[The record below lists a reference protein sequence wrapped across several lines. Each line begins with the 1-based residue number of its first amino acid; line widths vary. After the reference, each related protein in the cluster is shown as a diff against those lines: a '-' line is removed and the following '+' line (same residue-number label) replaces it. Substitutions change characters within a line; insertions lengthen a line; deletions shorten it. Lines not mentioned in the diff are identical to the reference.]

1 MLPARGAGMLA
12 VHLRRGP
19 WGVIHADWP
28 ETAQAHIRLTSLGAI
43 TVALEGWR

>member
-1 MLPARGAGMLA
+1 MLA

-28 ETAQAHIRLTSLGAI
+28 DADQAHLRLTSLDQLSA
-43 TVALEGWR
+43 ALRPWVERGVPLRD